1 MGSDRVNPR
10 TPWPNH
16 CVRPFDGRTVVVR
29 ADRALTHGP
38 SVATG
43 DVNRNGCQCAS
54 GWAIVPGQPADA
66 NPGAPHPPGRGRA
79 AVVPVEA
86 GRLRTDCDAHARTLA
101 RLHNVT
107 TMSVRRPLPAGA
119 GHMSDQ
125 RRGKSDSSPKVRWL
139 LVGSGSSAASTA
151 IAWSP
156 WGMTSAAS
164 PIWLLR

>member
-1 MGSDRVNPR
+1 
-10 TPWPNH
+10 
-16 CVRPFDGRTVVVR
+16 VVR
-29 ADRALTHGP
+29 AVGALTHGL